1 MENQRRRGE
10 SKELPV
16 KRFQTWLLVE
26 SSRLKSL
33 KQKQKQ
39 LQRYFFDFLNSAI
52 SLDWRSLWKERWLP
66 LSVWVPTSLNVGR
79 LFLGV
84 DWPLCKGKGG
94 IARLLLWLN
103 WSKGETVS
111 ISKIGV
117 LLDCSD
123 TVAVSSWLL
132 FSLGASISYL
142 RLEAVYLQTNLARTS
157 LVLARTSAQRVKL
170 IKSKN
175 PTQ

>member
-52 SLDWRSLWKERWLP
+52 SLDWRSLWKER
-66 LSVWVPTSLNVGR
+66 
-79 LFLGV
+79 
-84 DWPLCKGKGG
+84 
-94 IARLLLWLN
+94 
-103 WSKGETVS
+103 
-111 ISKIGV
+111 
-117 LLDCSD
+117 
-123 TVAVSSWLL
+123 
-132 FSLGASISYL
+132 
-142 RLEAVYLQTNLARTS
+142 
-157 LVLARTSAQRVKL
+157 
-170 IKSKN
+170 
-175 PTQ
+175 